1 MIRFAA
7 LLPCLAFLLSA
18 AACSTISVGADNKY
32 GQTRAVGM
40 VGVSIDA
47 VADQV
52 KAVTTRRS
60 SDVEGPV
67 SGRVVS
73 VHDGD
78 TLTVLIDG
86 RTEKVRLIGMDAP
99 ELAQLPWGEQARD
112 ALQALVEGKTVRLET
127 DITPRDPYKR
137 LLGYVYAG
145 ERFVNLEMIR
155 QGQAVMY
162 TVPPNVAHV
171 EEYRMAQ
178 AEARD
183 AGRGVW
189 DQKQPLDVMPDCY
202 RKLKKGQEC

>member
-1 MIRFAA
+1 MIR
-7 LLPCLAFLLSA
+7 LTTILPFLAFLLSNT
-18 AACSTISVGADNKY
+18 ACTNVSVGADNKY

-60 SDVEGPV
+60 SDVEGPL
-67 SGRVVS
+67 SGQVVS
-73 VHDGD
+73 IHDGD

-86 RTEKVRLIGMDAP
+86 RTEKVRLIGVDAP

-112 ALQALVEGKTVRLET
+112 ALKALVEGKTVRLET
-127 DITPRDPYKR
+127 DITARDQYKW
-137 LLGYVYAG
+137 LLAYIYVG
-145 ERFVNLEMIR
+145 ETFVNLEIVR
-155 QGQAVMY
+155 QGQAVIY

-171 EEYRMAQ
+171 DEYRKAQ
-178 AEARD
+178 AEARE

-189 DQKQPLDVMPDCY
+189 KPAQPLNVAPECY
-202 RKLKKGQEC
+202 RKLEKGREC